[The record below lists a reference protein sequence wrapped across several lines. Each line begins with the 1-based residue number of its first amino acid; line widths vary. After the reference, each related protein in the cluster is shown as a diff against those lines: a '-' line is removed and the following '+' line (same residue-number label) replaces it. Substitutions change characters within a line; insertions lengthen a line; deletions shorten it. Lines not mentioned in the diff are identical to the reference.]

1 MGTFLIDDLTIYN
14 LRFKCTRFM
23 IEEGVCVEA
32 HDRWRDA

>member
-32 HDRWRDA
+32 HDRCRDA